1 MKNIVKIYP
10 DDIQKHIDEIEN
22 QINKNCLT
30 LYNEYKVLL
39 DEAYAEGI
47 VEYETLLSEYY
58 IKEQEINMILYSTL
72 EKIYSTSEASYT
84 IDLADIYFAQGIH

>member
-10 DDIQKHIDEIEN
+10 DDTQKLIDELEN

-39 DEAYAEGI
+39 DEAYVEGI

-58 IKEQEINMILYSTL
+58 IKEQEINMSLCFEL
-72 EKIYSTSEASYT
+72 EKIYSTSEVSYI
-84 IDLADIYFAQGIH
+84 IDLNDVYFAQGIH